1 MEKRAELQLSFLL
14 SLAAVWLAASMFLV
28 AQDQPASRPTIEL
41 PPVVQSVH
49 ANRSGPGM
57 IVAQQPSFPAE
68 IVLSNHADKDWL
80 DYTQVTSRTH
90 AEIVSARLGWAYVLP
105 GGLEFHAGDVFTPT
119 GGVAAGASFTVE
131 SQGAAP
137 RPDAKDFIAFVEQTT
152 FANGTVSNA
161 SHAEIADFYSKCCTG
176 PNAGKIV
183 MPKELALKER
193 LDIPGGPSANG
204 IGVTPNLKPIKF
216 DIVSFRPTERP
227 GRGREMPAD
236 GDFIAY
242 HGSTVES
249 LLLFA
254 YSVKKNYFLISGE
267 PDWAKAETYEFIAK
281 VGAEDVA
288 QFKAM
293 TLTDKRMMVRAALA
307 DALKLKVHED
317 TEMHPVFD
325 LVVAKG
331 GPKLTEYQA
340 GDTVTPPGRP
350 AMSGKVLVWFDPFNL
365 TCQDITMA
373 ELVNSLSGP
382 NRAGRVVID
391 KTGLTGAYDFTLPI
405 PYRPLPEQFRQMA
418 EDSGVPSFL
427 EGIKQ
432 LGLALVPDK
441 GPIDGIVIDHIEKPE
456 TN

>member
-1 MEKRAELQLSFLL
+1 MEKRTEQLLSFPLF
-14 SLAAVWLAASMFLV
+14 AAAAWLAGSMSLV
-28 AQDQPASRPTIEL
+28 AQDAPESRPTLTL
-41 PPVVQSVH
+41 PPVVKSVH

-80 DYTQVTSRTH
+80 AYTQVTSRTH
-90 AEIVSARLGWAYVLP
+90 AEIVSAKLGWAYVLP
-105 GGLEFHAGDVFTPT
+105 GGVEFHAGEVFTPT
-119 GGVAAGASFTVE
+119 GGVSAGSSFTVP

-152 FANGTVSNA
+152 FADGVVSNA
-161 SHAEIADFYSKCCTG
+161 SHDEISDFYNKCCTG

-183 MPKELALKER
+183 MPKEVALKDR
-193 LDIPGGPSANG
+193 LNIPGGPAANG
-204 IGVTPNLKPIKF
+204 LANTPNLRPIKF
-216 DIVSFRPTERP
+216 DIVSFRATERP

-242 HGSTVES
+242 HGSTIES

-254 YSVKKNYFLISGE
+254 YSMKKDYFVINGE
-267 PDWAKAETYEFIAK
+267 PDWAKNDTYEFTAK
-281 VGAEDVA
+281 VAPEDIAV
-288 QFKAM
+288 FKAM
-293 TLTDKRMMVRAALA
+293 TLTDKRLMVRAALTE
-307 DALKLKVHED
+307 ALKLKVHDD
-317 TEMHPVFD
+317 TEMHPVFN
-325 LVVAKG
+325 LVVAKS
-331 GPKLTEYQA
+331 GPKLTEYQP
-340 GDTVTPPGRP
+340 GDTVTPPSRP
-350 AMSGKVLVWFDPFNL
+350 AMSGKVLAWFDPFNL
-365 TCQDITMA
+365 TCQDTTMA

-391 KTGLTGAYDFTLPI
+391 KTGLTGAYDFNVPI